1 MCQFTRDLETRKEP
15 HMPTRLARNAHL
27 AGVLLIA
34 ALAGTGCSD
43 QTAPAGAKDGAAAS
57 SPVETRQRS
66 RTPRV
71 DYLHVHDNTLYVNS
85 GQAYLTADVNL
96 TNWGPKT
103 GGLSLQG
110 LVQQGLNTVTMS
122 STPIICSDTEG
133 TLPHGACALT
143 VDLSSPDGGL
153 VSGTAL
159 FTLRLLK
166 DGVQL
171 SAQVVSVNVFRF

>member
-1 MCQFTRDLETRKEP
+1 
-15 HMPTRLARNAHL
+15 MPTLLPRDAHL

-34 ALAGTGCSD
+34 ALAGTACSD
-43 QTAPAGAKDGAAAS
+43 QTAPAGAESGAAVSGPAE
-57 SPVETRQRS
+57 VRRS

-71 DYLHVHDNTLYVNS
+71 DYINVRDNTSYVNS
-85 GQAYLTADVNL
+85 GQAYLTVDVTL

-103 GGLSLQG
+103 SGLSLQG

-133 TLPHGACALT
+133 TLPHGVCTTT
-143 VDLSSPDGGL
+143 VEPSAPDGGL
-153 VSGTAL
+153 VSGTAQ
-159 FTLRLLK
+159 FTMRLLK